1 LPTEESQVGP
11 DTRGELGSIV
21 GVWGHPDD
29 EAYLSAG
36 LMVQAVRAGHRVV
49 CVTATRGE
57 AGFPPGDSR
66 PISERMALREAELRS
81 CLSLLGV
88 GEHRWLGYGDGQC
101 AQVPDDEAATTLAE
115 ILTEVRPDTVLTF
128 GPDGATGHPDHI
140 AACRWTTQAVELA
153 GLTDARLLYAT
164 KTPQWIGERMGRI
177 DPATVMMVE
186 GLEFEMTE
194 EFDLAVW
201 FRCDDELLARK
212 VAALRA
218 QASQIDAIVAVFG
231 LDEFTEFVRDEFFRD
246 PLPTDTEFIERARS
260 LGREPD
266 ARG

>member
-1 LPTEESQVGP
+1 MGP
-11 DTRGELGSIV
+11 DTRVDLGSIV

-36 LMVQAVRAGHRVV
+36 LMVQAVQAGHRVV

-57 AGFPPGDSR
+57 AGFPADDRR
-66 PISERMALREAELRS
+66 PVPERMALREAELRA
-81 CLSLLGV
+81 CLSVLGV
-88 GEHRWLGYGDGQC
+88 TEHRWLGYGDGQC
-101 AQVPDDEAATTLAE
+101 AQVHDDEAAATLAE

-140 AACRWTTQAVELA
+140 AACRWTTKAVELA
-153 GLTDARLLYAT
+153 GLVDGRLLYAT
-164 KTPQWIGERMGRI
+164 KTPEWISEQMGRI

-194 EFDLAVW
+194 ASDLAVW

-212 VAALRA
+212 VTALRA
-218 QASQIDAIVAVFG
+218 QASQIDAIVAMFG

-246 PLPTDTEFIERARS
+246 PLPTDAAFIERARS
-260 LGREPD
+260 LGGEPD
-266 ARG
+266 RRDNLG